1 MIGLSPQ
8 SWDSFVTRY
17 TFKVLKYVNWEIDP
31 LSKLTGSWFAVESP
45 TFLISSILI
54 YLVIVLGSCY
64 CNSDSYGNKRKEDPF
79 LIRVLVIFH
88 NLFLVILSLY
98 MCGGCI
104 LEAKRNSFKIWGN
117 PYDPGQVKLARYIYI
132 FYISKIY
139 EFLDTF
145 IMIIKKNFKQVSFL
159 HVYHHVTIS
168 FIWWMITRRAPGGDA
183 YFSAALNSWVHVCMY
198 SYYLLAVMVGK
209 SEKARKKYLW
219 WGRYLTQMQMFQF
232 LCNLFQAI
240 YCRVY
245 SPYPKFISELLLIYM
260 LTLLALFGRFYY
272 SKHIMPTTKKSKL
285 L

>member
-54 YLVIVLGSCY
+54 YLVVVLGSCY
-64 CNSDSYGNKRKEDPF
+64 CNSDSYGKKRKEDPF

-145 IMIIKKNFKQVSFL
+145 IMIIKKNFKQVSFFACLSSCNNFFHMVDDYKTCSWRRCLLQCCFEFLGSCL
-159 HVYHHVTIS
+159 HVFLLPS
-168 FIWWMITRRAPGGDA
+168 
-183 YFSAALNSWVHVCMY
+183 C
-198 SYYLLAVMVGK
+198 SYG
-209 SEKARKKYLW
+209 W
-219 WGRYLTQMQMFQF
+219 
-232 LCNLFQAI
+232 
-240 YCRVY
+240 
-245 SPYPKFISELLLIYM
+245 
-260 LTLLALFGRFYY
+260 
-272 SKHIMPTTKKSKL
+272 
-285 L
+285 